1 MTMAAIPNLI
11 FFMFYIL
18 GSNQNICSDVIPDTK
33 ETYSQKLLWSLG
45 GKIYQNLSVA
55 HSLVGITEMVSS
67 KETCEYLVAS
77 VHMKKKSAFFFSS
90 KV

>member
-1 MTMAAIPNLI
+1 MPAIPNLI
-11 FFMFYIL
+11 FFRFYIL
-18 GSNQNICSDVIPDTK
+18 GLNQNICSDVIPDTK
-33 ETYSQKLLWSLG
+33 ETYSQKLLWKLG

-55 HSLVGITEMVSS
+55 HSLVRITEMVSS

-77 VHMKKKSAFFFSS
+77 IHIKKKSAFFFSS